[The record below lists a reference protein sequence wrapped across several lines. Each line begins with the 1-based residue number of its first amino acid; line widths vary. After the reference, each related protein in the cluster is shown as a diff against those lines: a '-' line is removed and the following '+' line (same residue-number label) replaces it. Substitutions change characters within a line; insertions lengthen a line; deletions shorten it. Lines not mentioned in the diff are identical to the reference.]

1 MNECLDIFRLNYN
14 DEMYE
19 NINFENNILNNYSI
33 KEMFAEGIGVLPNIY
48 NYNKIIED
56 SKGENLW

>member
-1 MNECLDIFRLNYN
+1 MNECLDIFGLNYN
-14 DEMYE
+14 DEMYK

-33 KEMFAEGIGVLPNIY
+33 KEMGAEGIGVLFNIY

-56 SKGENLW
+56 SKGGNL

>member
-1 MNECLDIFRLNYN
+1 
-14 DEMYE
+14 MYE

-33 KEMFAEGIGVLPNIY
+33 KEMRAEGIGVLPNIY

>member
-1 MNECLDIFRLNYN
+1 
-14 DEMYE
+14 MYE

>member
-33 KEMFAEGIGVLPNIY
+33 KEMFAEGIGVLLNIY
-48 NYNKIIED
+48 NCNKIIEN
-56 SKGENLW
+56 SKGENL

>member
-33 KEMFAEGIGVLPNIY
+33 KEMFAEGIGVLLNIY
-48 NYNKIIED
+48 NCNKIIED
-56 SKGENLW
+56 SKGENL